1 MKPDLRKL
9 TPSARV
15 LYDALLS
22 LRGKRVCVQVERL
35 SAARRW
41 ATVRGFER
49 FDEDLSVLVN
59 HGLVIVDADEHV
71 DELQVLTPAQSEGA
85 AVMAAAERD
94 WHAARAAT

>member
-15 LYDALLS
+15 LYDALFS

-35 SAARRW
+35 SAARQW
-41 ATVRGFER
+41 ATVRGLER
-49 FDEDLSVLVN
+49 FDEDLSVLAN
-59 HGLVIVDADEHV
+59 HGLVLLDR
-71 DELQVLTPAQSEGA
+71 ELDKLQLLTPVQSEGA

-94 WHAARAAT
+94 WHAARAA